1 MGAGSNV
8 QSLGLNVMT
17 DWLVLLVPCHAKL
30 RLEQANRSDAPG
42 DSQRQ
47 ARCRK
52 VGSRQVLVGPGE
64 GWQRPWQTSK
74 RTQRRLLQQGHL
86 ETCKGKVMF
95 AQISLGP
102 RIAVDCHSWRP

>member
-42 DSQRQ
+42 DSQ
-47 ARCRK
+47 A
-52 VGSRQVLVGPGE
+52 GSVSQSGE
-64 GWQRPWQTSK
+64 QTSPSRPW
-74 RTQRRLLQQGHL
+74 
-86 ETCKGKVMF
+86 
-95 AQISLGP
+95 
-102 RIAVDCHSWRP
+102 